1 MINMKTESHITRDLI
16 ITRIDELRAAGAD
29 LDTGHEDT
37 RAEFEA
43 LVSFEAECEQYCSD
57 WQYGDAVMSEAATR
71 EYLLDTIKEC
81 YELPATLTS
90 GQWPYRHITIDYEA
104 AIDEAMSDYT
114 AIELEGVTFYCR

>member
-1 MINMKTESHITRDLI
+1 MKNETHITRDDL
-16 ITRIDELRAAGAD
+16 TARIDELRAAGAD

-43 LVSFEAECEQYCSD
+43 LVAFEAECEQYCSD
-57 WQYGDAVMSEAATR
+57 WNYGDAVMSESATR
-71 EYLLDTIKEC
+71 EYIRSIIDDC

-114 AIELEGVTFYCR
+114 TIELDGQTFYCR